1 MYERMT
7 VLLLLVLAVDGW
19 KDPIGRICLIFHV
32 KNTHAREE
40 QRKYH
45 QKEAS
50 QQNDHLLQWRDETN
64 SIYIIPVY
72 IIFILYITY
81 MIYIMYTS

>member
-1 MYERMT
+1 MHVPGMAWSQVVSCYLSTIAYMYERMT

-50 QQNDHLLQWRDETN
+50 QQNDHLLQ
-64 SIYIIPVY
+64 
-72 IIFILYITY
+72 
-81 MIYIMYTS
+81 